1 MSIRNLPTY
10 DFSIAD
16 EPGTVAAKNF
26 VSLFNPVG
34 SGKLI
39 LFGGVFTSCSAFS
52 SHLSPLTLR
61 GVKITAASGGTLR
74 PASDIAKFDSANHP
88 DPAAQIRT
96 DNPTVTETQR
106 LLSHP
111 APTEKRASNVTQTS
125 GFPNVRFYPGE
136 GIVMRMTEGLTDLFW
151 NISLVW
157 SEV

>member
-1 MSIRNLPTY
+1 MSVRALPTY

-26 VSLFNPVG
+26 VSLFNPMG
-34 SGKLI
+34 SGKLV

-52 SHLSPLTLR
+52 STLTPLTLR

-74 PASDIAKFDSANHP
+74 PTSDIAKFDSLNHP
-88 DPAAQIRT
+88 NPTAEIRT
-96 DNPTVTETQR
+96 DNPTVTEAAR

-111 APTEKRASNVTQTS
+111 APTDKRVSTVTQTS

-136 GIVMRMTEGLTDLFW
+136 GIVMRMTSGLTDLFW